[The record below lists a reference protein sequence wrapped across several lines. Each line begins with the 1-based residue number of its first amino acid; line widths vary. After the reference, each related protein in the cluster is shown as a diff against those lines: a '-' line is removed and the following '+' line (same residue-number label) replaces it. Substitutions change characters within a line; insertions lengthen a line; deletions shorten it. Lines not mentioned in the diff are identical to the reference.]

1 MDNIL
6 LIFLYAGL
14 LALIYI
20 ACIRIEPYKPA
31 WKILE
36 RGMLGAGVLLV
47 WNLLAAP
54 LELAVGL
61 NPLSALVTGALGMP
75 GLGLL
80 LVLRLM

>member
-1 MDNIL
+1 MDQI
-6 LIFLYAGL
+6 IVIALYAGL
-14 LALIYI
+14 LALIYLVGV
-20 ACIRIEPYKPA
+20 RLEPYKPA

-36 RGMLGAGVLLV
+36 RGLLGTGMLLL

-54 LELAVGL
+54 FDLAIGL
-61 NPLSALVTGALGMP
+61 NPITALTAGALGAP